1 MSCMCMTC
9 EAFFCVCSLTNA
21 HGVDVCMYVC
31 MYVCVCVPGAT
42 ATTINAVCHKCG
54 IISKSAKI
62 SCCGRGGS
70 WFRNCGSV
78 GNAKLDHTWHEG
90 IRVCKARARATK
102 PSGQQPNAAQQLNSS
117 HVYGTRNSKA
127 VITAATKR
135 TFTPVNISARMVSP
149 NLILT
154 SAKTAAAHTRTLTT
168 TLLMLLPLVPLLS

>member
-1 MSCMCMTC
+1 MSCRCMTC

-90 IRVCKARARATK
+90 IRVCSGRPVDQVAARVVLDPREK
-102 PSGQQPNAAQQLNSS
+102 F
-117 HVYGTRNSKA
+117 R
-127 VITAATKR
+127 
-135 TFTPVNISARMVSP
+135 
-149 NLILT
+149 
-154 SAKTAAAHTRTLTT
+154 TRTHPLGGHVFVCVWGGGGGAGEGVEVGMNVQGGMNVQVQVGIGVEGGG
-168 TLLMLLPLVPLLS
+168 MLIVG